1 MKYIVLKLEDIEDVA
16 TYTEK
21 ETLKD
26 IAERVSMLRKRQ
38 GRNTNPE
45 YYIVN
50 QDEPYAGEVR
60 KLIEE
65 HEGGE

>member
-1 MKYIVLKLEDIEDVA
+1 MKYIVLKVEDIEDVA

-38 GRNTNPE
+38 GRNTKPE

-50 QDEPYAGEVR
+50 KDEPYADEVR
-60 KLIEE
+60 KLIE
-65 HEGGE
+65 GGE